1 MELDQVTQYALDV
14 HEGVRVA
21 GLPERQA
28 AQRHLHDLARSGQLD
43 ESLFERVDA
52 HQLGAR
58 PRPAYDPNYRWTF
71 DVEQA
76 LFVAVEWFSHLR
88 HFKGKPNVVGKPIE
102 LIPAHVFDVGC
113 VFGWVSK
120 EQTITRKDG
129 RKTGVRRFQKS
140 FTMEARKNAKTTRLA
155 GIGLYLM
162 VGDMEESPEVYCAA
176 LDAKQAHTLYDAS
189 LAMAK
194 KSPDIRVRLKLGL
207 YSMSHLTRGGQF
219 TPLSG
224 ETKNKDSFSPSGA
237 FVDEYHAHPTSEIFD
252 LFASAFG
259 QRAQPLLATIT
270 TAGNNVDGP
279 CKQEYDYGKMIL
291 HDPDLN
297 ERYFVM
303 IRELDEKDDEHD
315 PANWIKANPLRAATP
330 EDLAELQQQYDEAF
344 GSGSPSK
351 IRTWRVKNLNRW
363 VEGNESTYMGD
374 HMEKFDKLAVSRAK
388 FLELTR
394 GSLCLTGLDLSRRVD
409 LTADGFIFLLRDGR
423 VAVCA
428 HGFLPEEALEQ
439 HEKTDRIPYRQ
450 WAKDGWL
457 TVTDGAVVDY
467 DSVDEHIDESEV
479 QNSWSI
485 YQLCYDPYNASHFIN
500 EQAEKGRVCIEIKQT
515 MQNLNEPTKR
525 FRELVLEGKL
535 VHDGSPLLRWCVLN
549 AVEIID
555 SKENIMLSKKK
566 MKGTKRIDLLAAII
580 SALRMIG
587 GLREAVD
594 YANYVNSDDFSF

>member
-1 MELDQVTQYALDV
+1 MDQVTQYALDV

-52 HQLGAR
+52 HQLGTN
-58 PRPAYDPNYRWTF
+58 PRPTYDPNYRWTF

-76 LFVAVEWFSHLR
+76 LFVAVEWFGYLR
-88 HFKGKPNVVGKPIE
+88 HFKGKPNVVNKPIE

-120 EQTITRKDG
+120 EQTITRRDG

-176 LDAKQAHTLYDAS
+176 LDTRQARMLYNAAR
-189 LAMAK
+189 AMAN
-194 KSPDIRVRLKLGL
+194 KSPDLRKRLDVGK
-207 YSMSHLTRGGQF
+207 YAMSHVARGGEM
-219 TPLSG
+219 TALSG

-237 FVDEYHAHPTSEIFD
+237 FIDEYHAHPTSEIFD

-279 CKQEYDYGKMIL
+279 CYQEYLYGKMIL

-330 EDLAELQQQYDEAF
+330 EDLAELQQQHDEAF
-344 GSGSPSK
+344 GSGNASK
-351 IRTWRVKNLNRW
+351 IRTFRIKNLNRW
-363 VEGNESTYMGD
+363 VEGNEASYMGQ
-374 HMEKFDKLAVSRAK
+374 HIEKYDKLAVPRDE
-388 FLELTR
+388 FLRLTH
-394 GSLCLTGLDLSRRVD
+394 GSLSLAGLDLAKRID
-409 LTADGFIFLLRDGR
+409 LTADGFVFLLRDGR

-439 HEKTDRIPYRQ
+439 HEKTDRIPYRD
-450 WAKDGWL
+450 WAKEGWL
-457 TVTDGAVVDY
+457 TVTDGAVTDY
-467 DSVDEHIDESEV
+467 ANIDSHLDICEDKNEWGIH
-479 QNSWSI
+479 
-485 YQLCYDPYNASHFIN
+485 QLCYDPYNASHFIT
-500 EQAEKGRVCIEIKQT
+500 EQEAKGRVCIKIDQNMK
-515 MQNLNEPTKR
+515 NLNEPTKR

-549 AVEIID
+549 AVEIVD
-555 SKENIMLSKKK
+555 SNENIKISKRKVK
-566 MKGTKRIDLLAAII
+566 DTKRVDLLAAII
-580 SALRMIG
+580 DALRMLD
-587 GLREAVD
+587 GLKEAVD
-594 YANYVNSDDFSF
+594 YANYVKSDDFSF